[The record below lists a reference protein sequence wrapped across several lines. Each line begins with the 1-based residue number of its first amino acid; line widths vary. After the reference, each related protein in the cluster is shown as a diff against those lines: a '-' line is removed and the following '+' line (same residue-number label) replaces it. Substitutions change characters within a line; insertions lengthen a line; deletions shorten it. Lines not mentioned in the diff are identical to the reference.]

1 MAIHKRIKLI
11 AVPWD
16 LEVPTLSLASLAAV
30 TPPQI
35 EVAIVDVLRENL
47 VWDEPVD
54 LVGITASTASINVAY
69 AIADEFRARGVR
81 VVIGGHHATAL
92 PDEALLHADA
102 VVCGEGEGAWMKI
115 CDHLLGNPTRVHGVY
130 HAPAPDLSTLPQPRI
145 DLMKIERYGRFFYPL
160 IATRGCP
167 ESCSFC
173 FSKRMTRGFRTYP
186 ISHVIEQVRRR
197 PHFIQAG
204 YFVDD
209 NLTAD
214 LDYARELF
222 KELKKLEFPFGMQ
235 ARAEFA
241 RNEEDLV
248 LARDAG
254 CAFMS
259 SGYESV
265 NQATL
270 NGTGKRN
277 QKADYKELIHAIHKT
292 GIVAAGNWMFGF
304 DWDTPDAFKE
314 TLDFIDETDLGHCSF
329 TAEIPF
335 PGTATYK
342 KYEREG
348 RILTTDYDR
357 YLGKDEVVFK
367 PKGMTPEQLSQGIR
381 WIIHNF
387 WSVERCTRRLKKAL
401 KGRTQVTNSLPR
413 FLRAPALAYLNYSQ
427 GLWWRSQIMPG
438 VMAVR
443 RKTTPLHK
451 HLYLGDAVRGTNFWK
466 TNHRPAVEEREHGA
480 HAYTSK
486 SPFLHQEG
494 IKPSRSRPL
503 AVAAAGSASEREA
516 VGPHEVEEAEIGA
529 AVGT

>member
-1 MAIHKRIKLI
+1 MAQKRAKLI

-16 LEVPTLSLASLAAV
+16 LEVPTLTLASLAAV

-35 EVAIVDVLRENL
+35 DVAIVDVLRENL
-47 VWDEPVD
+47 IWDEPVD
-54 LVGITASTASINVAY
+54 LVGITASTAAINAAY
-69 AIADEFRARGVR
+69 AIADEYRARGVK

-92 PDEALLHADA
+92 PKEALLHADA
-102 VVCGEGEGAWMKI
+102 VVCGEGEGAWMRI
-115 CDHLLGNPTRVHGVY
+115 CDDLLTNPARIHGVY
-130 HAPAPDLSTLPQPRI
+130 HEPAPDLSTLPQPRI

-173 FSKRMTRGFRTYP
+173 FSKRMTKGFRTYP

-214 LDYARELF
+214 VDYARELF
-222 KELKKLEFPFGMQ
+222 KELKKLKFPFGMQ
-235 ARAEFA
+235 ARAELA
-241 RNEEDLV
+241 RNEEDLI

-265 NQATL
+265 NQASL

-277 QKADYKELIHAIHKT
+277 QKDEYKQLIHAIHKT

-304 DWDTPDAFKE
+304 DWDTPDAFQE

-348 RILTTDYDR
+348 RILVTDYER

-367 PKGMTPEQLSQGIR
+367 PKGMTAEQLRDGIR

-387 WSVERCTRRLKKAL
+387 WSMERCTRRLKKAL
-401 KGRTQVTNSLPR
+401 RDGTQVTDSLPK
-413 FLRAPALAYLNYSQ
+413 FLRGPALAYLNYSQ

-438 VMAVR
+438 VMTAR
-443 RKTTPLHK
+443 RAWMPLHK
-451 HLYLGDAVRGTNFWK
+451 HTYLGDAIRGTNFWK
-466 TNHRPAVEEREHGA
+466 TNHRPAVEEHEHGA
-480 HAYTSK
+480 HAYTSE
-486 SPFLHQEG
+486 SPFVHAEG
-494 IKPSRSRPL
+494 LKASRARPL
-503 AVAAAGSASEREA
+503 VVTTRDTQRDA
-516 VGPHEVEEAEIGA
+516 VGEHGPELEAEGPVDA
-529 AVGT
+529 TGT